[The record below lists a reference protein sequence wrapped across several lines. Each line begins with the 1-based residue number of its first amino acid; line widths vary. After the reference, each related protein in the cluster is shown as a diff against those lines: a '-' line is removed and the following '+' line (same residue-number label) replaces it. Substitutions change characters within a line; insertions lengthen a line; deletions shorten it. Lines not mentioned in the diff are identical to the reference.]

1 MSNEVYQIYDKI
13 FKKILTLSSMSVI
26 NLINGLFH
34 TKYPSDSTITYDWT
48 EFESEELKRILADTI
63 LTINGKYSYHMEA
76 QMTEDEDIIF
86 RVFEYGYG
94 HADRNRRY
102 AIDLITDEEGHIDS
116 GTIESGCEL
125 LFPEPKIIYF
135 CPSGKAPDEYILKL
149 NFGSQGSF
157 LYKVSTFKFLEI
169 SLEELNQRKMII
181 LIPFQ
186 LLRLRKLLEKE
197 RSEENLDALKRLIT
211 DDIIGSIEKNLSLGN
226 ITEGDA
232 RRLRRLTHR
241 LYQHIY
247 AHYNEMEVLNVI
259 TDESLMLDIDI
270 IEKKHEEE
278 LAKKDSTIAEKE
290 EALAK
295 KDNTIAEKE
304 EALVR
309 KDNTIAQK
317 EKDLARKE
325 QELAKK
331 DAEIADLKAEI
342 ERLKNR

>member
-1 MSNEVYQIYDKI
+1 MLLISISFFGQLDQYSFLSIFLRGDAYAIGLFLFPVFTNTYRKGELFMSNEVYQIYDKI

-34 TKYPSDSTITYDWT
+34 TKYPSDSTITYNWT

-169 SLEELNQRKMII
+169 SLEELNQ
-181 LIPFQ
+181 
-186 LLRLRKLLEKE
+186 
-197 RSEENLDALKRLIT
+197 
-211 DDIIGSIEKNLSLGN
+211 
-226 ITEGDA
+226 
-232 RRLRRLTHR
+232 
-241 LYQHIY
+241 
-247 AHYNEMEVLNVI
+247 
-259 TDESLMLDIDI
+259 
-270 IEKKHEEE
+270 
-278 LAKKDSTIAEKE
+278 
-290 EALAK
+290 
-295 KDNTIAEKE
+295 
-304 EALVR
+304 
-309 KDNTIAQK
+309 
-317 EKDLARKE
+317 
-325 QELAKK
+325 
-331 DAEIADLKAEI
+331 
-342 ERLKNR
+342 